1 MRSPEP
7 QSPSPSEA
15 LLHGQFWGW
24 STGANNGSGGA
35 GGGSGGGGGGVGG
48 GSSGGNNSC
57 PNSPGGPS
65 SLQASSPTDSYAL
78 TLTHTHVHV
87 QRLSPR
93 PGKESRLL
101 LPLVEL
107 AGCSCPRAPAPPL
120 LVLYWYP
127 PGRRRKGV
135 SRRRQ
140 VRAYLAESR
149 PDAERW
155 YAAVQCL
162 LRGVVVSATTEFNK
176 SLLPRPRRLL
186 LLVNPFSGRG
196 QAMQWCQTHI
206 LPMIR
211 EANISY
217 NLIQTERQNH
227 AKELIREISLSEWDG
242 IIIVSGDGLLH
253 EVINGLM
260 ERSDW
265 ETAIKTPVGILPCGS
280 GNALA
285 GSVNHYAGYD
295 MCLREPLLLNC
306 CFLLCRGGVRPMDLV
321 SVTTS
326 PMSSSSSTNQNG
338 RPAAPRRLFS
348 FLSVAWGFVS
358 DVDIESERYRGLG
371 SARFTLGTLVRL
383 ASLRS
388 YKGRLSY
395 LPPNAVPLLPDAT
408 PPARRPLSRS
418 ITEGLEAFCRTP
430 IHRTVSD
437 MGLSEQRS
445 LRKDD
450 GEREREREKERQER
464 ERERERRRNRAR
476 GVGVVRASSLAED
489 RERELEAEGR
499 LGAGADDEDDR
510 MDENDEEREDEA
522 EERGS
527 ENDSRSSREESGSS
541 RSDGG
546 SRDGR
551 LDGEEGAMEA
561 REVSEGYGVAI
572 GREAQECEGSCPD
585 TDEEPPD
592 PQKLVRKNSAPSS
605 QIAKAFF
612 SQPIGASTDS
622 DAEMEPTAYGEQDED
637 LNGTYFQREAYPLD
651 PRERSLTIS
660 SPFRHSPFSY
670 KPKALDQNQN
680 STRPRPLSLLH
691 HHSHSNSLP
700 PKLPSL
706 SLSLSPTPPSSPS
719 CASPHASS
727 YLAPRPN
734 TPGSSS
740 PSPSLRSPTPS
751 FNFDIAVPT
760 GPLKNRPNMCGPY
773 SPPHDD
779 LLPPLDQPL
788 PTRDWVTIEGD
799 FVLVLAIYQS
809 HLGADLLAA
818 PHARFDDGL
827 IHLTF
832 VRAGIS
838 RATLLR
844 LFLAMER
851 GAHLSLSSPYVSH
864 VTAKAFRLQPLSSRG
879 TLTVDGELVP
889 YGPLQ
894 AQIHPSM
901 ARLIVGDSGVRITRF

>member
-7 QSPSPSEA
+7 SSPSTAEA
-15 LLHGQFWGW
+15 LLHGQFASW
-24 STGANNGSGGA
+24 GSG
-35 GGGSGGGGGGVGG
+35 SN
-48 GSSGGNNSC
+48 SNNNSC
-57 PNSPGGPS
+57 PNSPGGPGGLS
-65 SLQASSPTDSYAL
+65 PAASPTPAPASNYAL
-78 TLTHTHVHV
+78 TLTHTHIHI

-93 PGKESRLL
+93 PGKEARLL
-101 LPLVEL
+101 LPLTEL
-107 AGCSCPRAPAPPL
+107 VGCSCPRAPAPPL

-127 PGRRRKGV
+127 PGKRRKGV

-149 PDAERW
+149 PEAERW
-155 YAAVQCL
+155 SAAVQCL
-162 LRGVVVSATTEFNK
+162 LRGVTVTADTEFSR

-227 AKELIREISLSEWDG
+227 ARELIREISLPEWDG

-260 ERSDW
+260 ERPDW
-265 ETAIKTPVGILPCGS
+265 EQAIKTPVGILPCGS

-285 GSVNHYAGYD
+285 GSINHHAGYD

-306 CFLLCRGGVRPMDLV
+306 CFLLCRGGVRPMDVV

-326 PMSSSSSTNQNG
+326 PPSNNSRN
-338 RPAAPRRLFS
+338 AAPRRLFS

-371 SARFTLGTLVRL
+371 SARFTLGTLVRI

-395 LPPNAVPLLPDAT
+395 LPPSISNSSPDAT
-408 PPARRPLSRS
+408 PPPPRRPLSRS
-418 ITEGLEAFCRTP
+418 ITEGLEGFCRTP
-430 IHRTVSD
+430 IHRTCSD
-437 MGLSEQRS
+437 MGISEQRS
-445 LRKDD
+445 LRR
-450 GEREREREKERQER
+450 GEGEREKEERQK
-464 ERERERRRNRAR
+464 ERERRRERAR
-476 GVGVVRASSLAED
+476 GGGTGVVRASSLAED
-489 RERELEAEGR
+489 REREREGEMEMEAEEERSGTCSESSESIEREDCNMGR
-499 LGAGADDEDDR
+499 GERLAGIKD
-510 MDENDEEREDEA
+510 EREDEGRTEQDSSEM
-522 EERGS
+522 EEEDRGKDG
-527 ENDSRSSREESGSS
+527 EGSGSS
-541 RSDGG
+541 AE
-546 SRDGR
+546 
-551 LDGEEGAMEA
+551 GESVMHA
-561 REVSEGYGVAI
+561 REQGVDM
-572 GREAQECEGSCPD
+572 GREADEDPEVCLTYQDGLQEARQS
-585 TDEEPPD
+585 
-592 PQKLVRKNSAPSS
+592 LRKNSAPSS
-605 QIAKAFF
+605 QIANTLFGQPL
-612 SQPIGASTDS
+612 SQEAEADS
-622 DAEMEPTAYGEQDED
+622 GTSYGVEDMD
-637 LNGTYFQREAYPLD
+637 LNGTYYQKEPYQMDVA
-651 PRERSLTIS
+651 RERSLTIS

-680 STRPRPLSLLH
+680 ATRPRPLSLLQ
-691 HHSHSNSLP
+691 HSHSNSLP

-719 CASPHASS
+719 CASPHSSS
-727 YLAPRPN
+727 YLVPRPN
-734 TPGSSS
+734 TPNSTS
-740 PSPSLRSPTPS
+740 PSPSLRTPSSS
-751 FNFDIAVPT
+751 FNFDIAEPA
-760 GPLKNRPNMCGPY
+760 GPLKNRPYVPLPFNIPK
-773 SPPHDD
+773 DD

-799 FVLVLAIYQS
+799 FVLVLALYQT
-809 HLGADLLAA
+809 HLGADLHAA
-818 PHARFDDGL
+818 PQARFDDGL

-844 LFLAMER
+844 LFFAMER
-851 GAHLSLSSPYVSH
+851 GTHHSVSSPYVSH
-864 VTAKAFRLQPLSSRG
+864 ITCKAFRLQPLSTRG

-894 AQIHPSM
+894 AQVHPSM
-901 ARLIVGDSGVRITRF
+901 ARLIVGDSGVKITRF

>member
-7 QSPSPSEA
+7 TSPSTAEA
-15 LLHGQFWGW
+15 LLHGQFASW
-24 STGANNGSGGA
+24 GSG
-35 GGGSGGGGGGVGG
+35 SN
-48 GSSGGNNSC
+48 SNNNSC
-57 PNSPGGPS
+57 PNSPGGPGGLS
-65 SLQASSPTDSYAL
+65 PIVSPTPAPASNYAL
-78 TLTHTHVHV
+78 TLTHTHIHI

-93 PGKESRLL
+93 PGKEARLL
-101 LPLVEL
+101 LPLSEL
-107 AGCSCPRAPAPPL
+107 VGCSCPRAPAPPL

-127 PGRRRKGV
+127 PGKRRKGV

-149 PDAERW
+149 SEAERW
-155 YAAVQCL
+155 SAAVQCL
-162 LRGVVVSATTEFNK
+162 LRDVTVTADTEFSR

-227 AKELIREISLSEWDG
+227 ARELIREISLPEWDG

-260 ERSDW
+260 ERPDW
-265 ETAIKTPVGILPCGS
+265 EQAIKTPVGILPCGS

-285 GSVNHYAGYD
+285 GSINHHAGYD

-306 CFLLCRGGVRPMDLV
+306 CFLLCRGGVRPMDV
-321 SVTTS
+321 ISVTTS
-326 PMSSSSSTNQNG
+326 PSPSNNS

-371 SARFTLGTLVRL
+371 SARFTLGTLVRI

-395 LPPNAVPLLPDAT
+395 LPPSIITTSPDAT
-408 PPARRPLSRS
+408 PPPPRRPLSRS
-418 ITEGLEAFCRTP
+418 ITEGLDGFCRTP
-430 IHRTVSD
+430 IHRTCSD
-437 MGLSEQRS
+437 MGISEQRS
-445 LRKDD
+445 LRK
-450 GEREREREKERQER
+450 GEVEREKEERQ
-464 ERERERRRNRAR
+464 RERERRRERAR
-476 GVGVVRASSLAED
+476 GGGTGVVRASSLAED
-489 RERELEAEGR
+489 REREGEVEMEAEEDREGTCSESSESIEREDCNMGR
-499 LGAGADDEDDR
+499 AERLAGIKD
-510 MDENDEEREDEA
+510 EREDEGTVEQDSSEM
-522 EERGS
+522 EEEDRGK
-527 ENDSRSSREESGSS
+527 DREGS
-541 RSDGG
+541 GG
-546 SRDGR
+546 SAEGLHARD
-551 LDGEEGAMEA
+551 LGE
-561 REVSEGYGVAI
+561 SCGVDM
-572 GREAQECEGSCPD
+572 GREA
-585 TDEEPPD
+585 DEEPESCLTYQD
-592 PQKLVRKNSAPSS
+592 SLQEGRKSLRKNSAPSS
-605 QIAKAFF
+605 QIASALFNTPL
-612 SQPIGASTDS
+612 SQEADTDS
-622 DAEMEPTAYGEQDED
+622 GTSYGVEDMD
-637 LNGTYFQREAYPLD
+637 LNGTYYQKEPFQDVA
-651 PRERSLTIS
+651 RERSLTIS

-670 KPKALDQNQN
+670 KPKTMDQNQN
-680 STRPRPLSLLH
+680 ASRPRPLSLLQ
-691 HHSHSNSLP
+691 HSHSNSLP

-719 CASPHASS
+719 CASPHSSS
-727 YLAPRPN
+727 YLVPRPN
-734 TPGSSS
+734 TPNSTS
-740 PSPSLRSPTPS
+740 PSPSLRTPSSS
-751 FNFDIAVPT
+751 FNFDIAEPA
-760 GPLKNRPNMCGPY
+760 GPLKNRPFVSLPLNVPR
-773 SPPHDD
+773 DD

-799 FVLVLAIYQS
+799 FVLVLALYQS
-809 HLGADLLAA
+809 HLGADLHAA
-818 PHARFDDGL
+818 PQARFDDGL

-844 LFLAMER
+844 LFFAMER
-851 GAHLSLSSPYVSH
+851 GNHHSVSSPYVSH
-864 VTAKAFRLQPLSSRG
+864 ITCRAFRLQPLSTRG

-894 AQIHPSM
+894 AQVHPSM
-901 ARLIVGDSGVRITRF
+901 ARLIVGDSGVKITRF

>member
-7 QSPSPSEA
+7 TSPSPAEA
-15 LLHGQFWGW
+15 LLHGQFASWE
-24 STGANNGSGGA
+24 SGSN
-35 GGGSGGGGGGVGG
+35 SN
-48 GSSGGNNSC
+48 NNSC
-57 PNSPGGPS
+57 PNSPGGPTGV
-65 SLQASSPTDSYAL
+65 SPTASPTLASASNYAL
-78 TLTHTHVHV
+78 TLTHMHIHI

-93 PGKESRLL
+93 PGKEARLL
-101 LPLVEL
+101 MPLSEL
-107 AGCSCPRAPAPPL
+107 VGCSCPRVPAPPL

-127 PGRRRKGV
+127 PGKKRKGV

-149 PDAERW
+149 PEAERW
-155 YAAVQCL
+155 SAAVQCL
-162 LRGVVVSATTEFNK
+162 LRGVTVTSDTEFSR

-227 AKELIREISLSEWDG
+227 ARELIREISLPEWDG
-242 IIIVSGDGLLH
+242 IIIISGDGLLH

-260 ERSDW
+260 ERTDW
-265 ETAIKTPVGILPCGS
+265 EQAIKTPVGILPCGS

-285 GSVNHYAGYD
+285 GSINHHAGYD

-326 PMSSSSSTNQNG
+326 PPPSNNSRT
-338 RPAAPRRLFS
+338 ATPRRIFS

-371 SARFTLGTLVRL
+371 SARFTLGTLVRI

-395 LPPNAVPLLPDAT
+395 LPPSIVTTSPDAT
-408 PPARRPLSRS
+408 PPPPRRPLSRS
-418 ITEGLEAFCRTP
+418 ITEGLEGFCRTP
-430 IHRTVSD
+430 IHRTCSD
-437 MGLSEQRS
+437 MGISEQRS
-445 LRKDD
+445 LRM
-450 GEREREREKERQER
+450 GEGEREKEERQ
-464 ERERERRRNRAR
+464 RERERRRERAR
-476 GVGVVRASSLAED
+476 GGGTGVVRASSLAED
-489 RERELEAEGR
+489 RERELEMEAEEERSGTCSERSGTSSESNDRDECHMGTEER
-499 LGAGADDEDDR
+499 LAGIKD
-510 MDENDEEREDEA
+510 EREDGETA
-522 EERGS
+522 EQDSSEMEEEDRGK
-527 ENDSRSSREESGSS
+527 
-541 RSDGG
+541 
-546 SRDGR
+546 
-551 LDGEEGAMEA
+551 DGEGSAGSVEGEGALHA
-561 REVSEGYGVAI
+561 RELGESYGVDI
-572 GREAQECEGSCPD
+572 GREA
-585 TDEEPPD
+585 DEEPKGCFTYQD
-592 PQKLVRKNSAPSS
+592 DLNQARQKLRKNSAPSS
-605 QIAKAFF
+605 QIANTLLNQPS
-612 SQPIGASTDS
+612 SQEEDADS
-622 DAEMEPTAYGEQDED
+622 GTSYGVEDVD
-637 LNGTYFQREAYPLD
+637 LNGTYYQKDIYPLD
-651 PRERSLTIS
+651 VARERALTIS

-670 KPKALDQNQN
+670 KPKTLDQNQN
-680 STRPRPLSLLH
+680 ASRPRPLSLLQ
-691 HHSHSNSLP
+691 HSHSNSLP
-700 PKLPSL
+700 PKLSSL

-719 CASPHASS
+719 CASPHSSS

-734 TPGSSS
+734 TPNSTS
-740 PSPSLRSPTPS
+740 PSPSLRTPSSS
-751 FNFDIAVPT
+751 FNFEIAEPA
-760 GPLKNRPNMCGPY
+760 GPLKNRPFVSLPLNVPR
-773 SPPHDD
+773 DD

-799 FVLVLAIYQS
+799 FVLVLALYQS
-809 HLGADLLAA
+809 HLGADLHAA
-818 PHARFDDGL
+818 PQARFDDGL

-844 LFLAMER
+844 LFFAMER
-851 GAHLSLSSPYVSH
+851 GTHHSVSSPYVSH
-864 VTAKAFRLQPLSSRG
+864 VTCRAFRLQPLSARG

-894 AQIHPSM
+894 AQVHPSM

>member
-1 MRSPEP
+1 MRSPGP
-7 QSPSPSEA
+7 RSSSPSPVLSPSPGLAQEA
-15 LLHGQFWGW
+15 LLHGQFGGW
-24 STGANNGSGGA
+24 SSGSSA
-35 GGGSGGGGGGVGG
+35 GGGSG
-48 GSSGGNNSC
+48 SNSNSNSC
-57 PNSPGGPS
+57 PSSPGVTLPPS
-65 SLQASSPTDSYAL
+65 PASSSYAL
-78 TLTHTHVHV
+78 TLTPTNIHV

-93 PGKESRLL
+93 PGKDSRLL
-101 LPLVEL
+101 LPVAEL

-127 PGRRRKGV
+127 AGRRRKGV

-140 VRAYLAESR
+140 VRVYLAESR
-149 PDAERW
+149 AEAEKW
-155 YAAVQCL
+155 NAAIQCL
-162 LRGVVVSATTEFNK
+162 LRGMDVSSSTEFSK
-176 SLLPRPRRLL
+176 SMLPRPRRLL

-227 AKELIREISLSEWDG
+227 ARELVREISLHEWDG

-260 ERSDW
+260 ERPDW
-265 ETAIKTPVGILPCGS
+265 EQAIKTPVGILPCGS

-285 GSVNHYAGYD
+285 GSINHYAGYD

-326 PMSSSSSTNQNG
+326 PLPPSSSSNQNG
-338 RPAAPRRLFS
+338 RPPAPRRLFS

-395 LPPNAVPLLPDAT
+395 LPPAVINPSPDVT
-408 PPARRPLSRS
+408 PQPPRRPLSRS
-418 ITEGLEAFCRTP
+418 ITEGLEGFCRTP
-430 IHRTVSD
+430 IHRTCSD
-437 MGLSEQRS
+437 MGISEQRS
-445 LRKDD
+445 LRKED
-450 GEREREREKERQER
+450 GERELEREREREKERQER
-464 ERERERRRNRAR
+464 ERERKRRRDRAQ

-489 RERELEAEGR
+489 RERE
-499 LGAGADDEDDR
+499 
-510 MDENDEEREDEA
+510 MEA
-522 EERGS
+522 EERMEGT
-527 ENDSRSSREESGSS
+527 SGSS
-541 RSDGG
+541 SESNERQDECASGN
-546 SRDGR
+546 
-551 LDGEEGAMEA
+551 GEEEVKEDDCRSSGTEGALDA
-561 REVSEGYGVAI
+561 RDVSEEYGVDE
-572 GREAQECEGSCPD
+572 GREAEECE
-585 TDEEPPD
+585 DEPLEPR
-592 PQKLVRKNSAPSS
+592 QVLRKNSAPSS
-605 QIAKAFF
+605 QIIKAFF
-612 SQPIGASTDS
+612 SQPIGGTGSEETL
-622 DAEMEPTAYGEQDED
+622 DADED
-637 LNGTYFQREAYPLD
+637 INGTYFQREPWKEPLD

-670 KPKALDQNQN
+670 KSKGVLDQNQN
-680 STRPRPLSLLH
+680 PSKPRPLSLLH
-691 HHSHSNSLP
+691 QSHSNSLP
-700 PKLPSL
+700 PKFPSL

-719 CASPHASS
+719 CASPHSS
-727 YLAPRPN
+727 AYLAPRPG

-740 PSPSLRSPTPS
+740 PSPSLRSPSQSFTFDLAEPAGPFKNRSLVSTPS
-751 FNFDIAVPT
+751 T
-760 GPLKNRPNMCGPY
+760 
-773 SPPHDD
+773 PPHDD

-851 GAHLSLSSPYVSH
+851 GAHLSMSSPYVSH
-864 VTAKAFRLQPLSSRG
+864 VSARAFRLQPLSSRG
-879 TLTVDGELVP
+879 TLTVDGEVVP

-901 ARLIVGDSGVRITRF
+901 ARLIVGDSGVKITRF